1 MNVQESNR
9 TRTLTITMDRGDELP
24 VGLIRAL
31 GEAEARSAWLTG
43 TGALEA
49 AEIAVF
55 DQVSRTWGPT
65 RRIDT
70 PTMLVSLTGNAA
82 IESGALVLNMTVTL
96 ARETDAGNEI
106 IAGQLVWARAFAVE
120 LCVTALDDLT
130 LTRTVDE
137 RTGLAKLS
145 GRRSAAV
152 LVEAPSARVEAPAAR
167 VEAPV
172 ARYEEPAAPVRAEAP
187 VARIE
192 LPAAPVARIE
202 LPAAPPRIE
211 PAAAP
216 VRAAAPAYT
225 PPPAQKTDA
234 ARAALHYGTSTA
246 APAEAPTILT
256 RPNRVNKQEQ
266 MDAYPEIGDS
276 VGHFHFGECTVISS
290 DGDRIRLRQDKD
302 GRVREVALAML
313 KIADPTIMA
322 DGRRHFVLG
331 RKN

>member
-31 GEAEARSAWLTG
+31 GEAEARSAWVVGTG
-43 TGALEA
+43 TLEA
-49 AEIAVF
+49 AEIAVY
-55 DQVSRTWGPT
+55 DQASRTWGPT
-65 RRIDT
+65 RRIET
-70 PTMLVSLTGNAA
+70 PTMLASLIGNAA
-82 IESGALVLNMTVTL
+82 IEAGVLVLNLTVTL
-96 ARETDAGNEI
+96 ARETDAGNEV

-120 LCVTALDDLT
+120 LCVTAFDDFT
-130 LTRTVDE
+130 LTRTADE

-145 GRRSAAV
+145 GRKSAAV
-152 LVEAPSARVEAPAAR
+152 LIESPRAEAPAA
-167 VEAPV
+167 P
-172 ARYEEPAAPVRAEAP
+172 PVRAEAP
-187 VARIE
+187 T
-192 LPAAPVARIE
+192 LNRIE
-202 LPAAPPRIE
+202 LPAAPPARIE
-211 PAAAP
+211 LPAPAPRVEAPAAP
-216 VRAAAPAYT
+216 VRAPSAYV
-225 PPPAQKTDA
+225 PSPAQKTDA

-256 RPNRVNKQEQ
+256 RPNRANKQEQ
-266 MDAYPEIGDS
+266 MDAYPEIGDA

-302 GRVREVALAML
+302 GRVREVALAVL
-313 KIADPTIMA
+313 KIEDPTILA

>member
-1 MNVQESNR
+1 
-9 TRTLTITMDRGDELP
+9 
-24 VGLIRAL
+24 
-31 GEAEARSAWLTG
+31 
-43 TGALEA
+43 
-49 AEIAVF
+49 
-55 DQVSRTWGPT
+55 
-65 RRIDT
+65 
-70 PTMLVSLTGNAA
+70 
-82 IESGALVLNMTVTL
+82 VLNLTVTL

-137 RTGLAKLS
+137 RTGLAKLA
-145 GRRSAAV
+145 GRKSAAV
-152 LVEAPSARVEAPAAR
+152 LVEAPVARVEAPVARVEAPVARVEAPAAR
-167 VEAPV
+167 VEQ
-172 ARYEEPAAPVRAEAP
+172 PAAP

-202 LPAAPPRIE
+202 LPAAPPRAEPIAM
-211 PAAAP
+211 PAAPLRAP
-216 VRAAAPAYT
+216 TASYAPL
-225 PPPAQKTDA
+225 PGPKTDA

-276 VGHFHFGECTVISS
+276 VAHFHFGECTVISS

>member
-31 GEAEARSAWLTG
+31 GEAEARSAWVVGTG
-43 TGALEA
+43 TLEA
-49 AEIAVF
+49 AEIAVY
-55 DQVSRTWGPT
+55 DQASRTWGPT
-65 RRIDT
+65 RRIET
-70 PTMLVSLTGNAA
+70 PTMLTSLIGNAA
-82 IESGALVLNMTVTL
+82 IEAGVLVLNLTVTL

-120 LCVTALDDLT
+120 LCVTAFDDFT
-130 LTRTVDE
+130 LTRTADE

-145 GRRSAAV
+145 GRKSAAV
-152 LVEAPSARVEAPAAR
+152 LIESP
-167 VEAPV
+167 
-172 ARYEEPAAPVRAEAP
+172 RAEAP
-187 VARIE
+187 ARAEVPLAPPRAEAPTLDRIELPAAPPARIE
-192 LPAAPVARIE
+192 LPAAPVRVE
-202 LPAAPPRIE
+202 PP
-211 PAAAP
+211 PPAAP
-216 VRAAAPAYT
+216 VRATSAYA

-246 APAEAPTILT
+246 APTEAPTILT
-256 RPNRVNKQEQ
+256 RPNRANKQEQ
-266 MDAYPEIGDS
+266 MDAYPEIGDA

-302 GRVREVALAML
+302 GRVREVALAVL
-313 KIADPTIMA
+313 KIEDPTIMA

>member
-9 TRTLTITMDRGDELP
+9 TRTLTITLDRGDELP

-31 GEAEARSAWLTG
+31 GEAEARSAWVVGTG
-43 TGALEA
+43 TLEA
-49 AEIAVF
+49 AEIAVY
-55 DQVSRTWGPT
+55 DQTSRTWGPT
-65 RRIDT
+65 RRIET
-70 PTMLVSLTGNAA
+70 PTMLVSLTGNGA
-82 IESGALVLNMTVTL
+82 IESGVLVLNLTVVL

-120 LCVTALDDLT
+120 LCVTAFDDFT
-130 LTRTVDE
+130 LTRAADD

-152 LVEAPSARVEAPAAR
+152 LVEAPRAEA
-167 VEAPV
+167 
-172 ARYEEPAAPVRAEAP
+172 PAAPVRAEAP
-187 VARIE
+187 
-192 LPAAPVARIE
+192 APSPARIE
-202 LPAAPPRIE
+202 LPAAPPARIELPAAVARIE
-211 PAAAP
+211 PPAAP
-216 VRAAAPAYT
+216 VRATSAYA

-256 RPNRVNKQEQ
+256 RPNRANKQEQ
-266 MDAYPEIGDS
+266 MDAYPEIGDA

-302 GRVREVALAML
+302 GRVREVALAVL
-313 KIADPTIMA
+313 KIEDPTILA

>member
-31 GEAEARSAWLTG
+31 GEAEARSAWFTG

-55 DQVSRTWGPT
+55 DQASRTWGST

-82 IESGALVLNMTVTL
+82 MESGALVLNMTVTL

-120 LCVTALDDLT
+120 LCVNALDDLT
-130 LTRTVDE
+130 LTRAVDE

-152 LVEAPSARVEAPAAR
+152 LVEAPVARVEA
-167 VEAPV
+167 
-172 ARYEEPAAPVRAEAP
+172 PAAPVRAEAP
-187 VARIE
+187 AAHIE

-202 LPAAPPRIE
+202 RIELPAAPPRVE
-211 PAAAP
+211 PVAAP
-216 VRAAAPAYT
+216 VRAAAPAYS
-225 PPPAQKTDA
+225 PPPAPKTDA

-246 APAEAPTILT
+246 APSEAPTILT
-256 RPNRVNKQEQ
+256 RPNRVNKQET
-266 MDAYPEIGDS
+266 MDAYPEIGDA

-313 KIADPTIMA
+313 KIADPTILA

>member
-9 TRTLTITMDRGDELP
+9 TRTLIIAMDRGEELP

-31 GEAEARSAWLTG
+31 GEAEARSAWIIG
-43 TGALEA
+43 TGSLEA

-55 DQVSRTWGPT
+55 DQVTRTWGPT
-65 RRIDT
+65 RRIET
-70 PTMLVSLTGNAA
+70 PTTLVSLIGNAA
-82 IESGALVLNMTVTL
+82 IESGALDLHLTVTL

-106 IAGQLVWARAFAVE
+106 IAGQLVWARAFAIE
-120 LCVTALDDLT
+120 LSVTAFDDVT
-130 LTRTVDE
+130 LARAIDE

-145 GRRSAAV
+145 GRKLSAPLSSSAPARI
-152 LVEAPSARVEAPAAR
+152 EAPAQPAAEPPSARVEAPPPRA
-167 VEAPV
+167 EAPI
-172 ARYEEPAAPVRAEAP
+172 RLEAPVRAEAP
-187 VARIE
+187 
-192 LPAAPVARIE
+192 PARIE
-202 LPAAPPRIE
+202 LPAAPPRVE
-211 PAAAP
+211 P
-216 VRAAAPAYT
+216 
-225 PPPAQKTDA
+225 PPPAAPMRAAPQASSPPKTDA

-256 RPNRVNKQEQ
+256 RPNRAPKQEQ

-276 VGHFHFGECTVISS
+276 VAHFHFGECTVISS

-313 KIADPTIMA
+313 KIADPTILP
-322 DGRRHFVLG
+322 DGRRHFMLG

>member
-31 GEAEARSAWLTG
+31 GEAEARSAWVVGTG
-43 TGALEA
+43 TLEA
-49 AEIAVF
+49 AEIAVY
-55 DQVSRTWGPT
+55 DQASRTWGPT
-65 RRIDT
+65 RRIET
-70 PTMLVSLTGNAA
+70 PTMLASLIGNAA
-82 IESGALVLNMTVTL
+82 IEAGVLVLNLTVTL
-96 ARETDAGNEI
+96 ARETDAGNEV

-120 LCVTALDDLT
+120 LCVTAFDDFT
-130 LTRTVDE
+130 LTRTADE

-145 GRRSAAV
+145 GRKSAAV
-152 LVEAPSARVEAPAAR
+152 LIESPRAEAPAA
-167 VEAPV
+167 P
-172 ARYEEPAAPVRAEAP
+172 PVRAEAP
-187 VARIE
+187 T
-192 LPAAPVARIE
+192 LDRIE
-202 LPAAPPRIE
+202 LPAAPPARIE
-211 PAAAP
+211 LPAPAPRVEAPAAP
-216 VRAAAPAYT
+216 VRASSAYV

-256 RPNRVNKQEQ
+256 RPNRANKQEQ
-266 MDAYPEIGDS
+266 MDAYPEIGDA

-302 GRVREVALAML
+302 GRVREVALAVL
-313 KIADPTIMA
+313 KIEDPTILA